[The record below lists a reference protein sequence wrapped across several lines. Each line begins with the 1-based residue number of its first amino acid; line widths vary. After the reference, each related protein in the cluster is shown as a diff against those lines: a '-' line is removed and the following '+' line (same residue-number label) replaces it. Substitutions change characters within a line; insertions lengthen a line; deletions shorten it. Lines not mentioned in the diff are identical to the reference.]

1 VQEKLAKG
9 DAESLRGARDMMP
22 RLLADAER
30 RGITLVWMAEIE
42 RRLLDRRQ
50 ALEYLEAAAREFADR
65 FDMAALEKCAA
76 MAMTLVTREQ
86 FAATSISRQLEA
98 SKARMRPLGSMW
110 EASSLAAIR
119 PEEREWLAAHAPLRT
134 LAPNEVLLREGDPSR
149 NVFVI
154 KSGLVAILIDMG
166 DGNLRRV
173 RYCYPGWLLG
183 ESSVLLNGAT
193 ATATLRAH
201 GPTEVF
207 AISGEALKLVMA
219 QNPALRRRIAATKH
233 MHRLDS
239 FFTTHEALGQ
249 LDVQVRDDVIECVQR
264 IEAFEE
270 DSLLATKGESPSSA
284 FLVAKGEIALYD
296 VAGWDAAAPPT
307 AEKLSGTVGADN
319 FFGMRDALHQAPAPL
334 TAIARAGTTVAF
346 FDAERLRA
354 IAALAPEQATALLER
369 LG

>member
-1 VQEKLAKG
+1 
-9 DAESLRGARDMMP
+9 
-22 RLLADAER
+22 
-30 RGITLVWMAEIE
+30 
-42 RRLLDRRQ
+42 
-50 ALEYLEAAAREFADR
+50 
-65 FDMAALEKCAA
+65 
-76 MAMTLVTREQ
+76 MAMTLVSREK
-86 FAATSISRQLEA
+86 FATTTIRRQLEA
-98 SKARMRPLGSMW
+98 SRARMRPLATMW
-110 EASSLAAIR
+110 EASSLSAVR
-119 PEEREWLAAHAPLRT
+119 PEEREWLAAHAPMRA

-149 NVFVI
+149 YVFVI
-154 KSGLVAILIDMG
+154 KSGLIAILIDMG

-239 FFTTHEALGQ
+239 FFTTHDSLGQ

-264 IEAFEE
+264 IDAFEE
-270 DSLLATKGESPSSA
+270 DALLVTQGEAPASA

-296 VAGWDAAAPPT
+296 VPRWDPQTPPT
-307 AEKLSGTVGADN
+307 VDKLTGTVGADT

-334 TAIARAGTTVAF
+334 TAVARAGTTVAF

-354 IAALAPEQATALLER
+354 IAAQAPEQATALLER